1 MNRQEWL
8 IKMEKKGIAN
18 KIFMIINGKGFTPEE
33 IAKNEFT
40 SSIPAH
46 GTSVYFVKSVLKSP
60 QLLATS
66 RHITGAVSIKKLAW
80 NQQNSILSGS
90 SQIPEGEPYSI
101 FIHVPEGMAVSK
113 VDADREVLFH
123 KMTDSVLEVKFASLP
138 EGGDENIINW
148 TVEF

>member
-1 MNRQEWL
+1 L
-8 IKMEKKGIAN
+8 IFDFWSQKLK
-18 KIFMIINGKGFTPEE
+18 E

-46 GTSVYFVKSVLKSP
+46 GTCVYFIRPVLKSP

-66 RHITGAVSIKKLAW
+66 RHITGTVSIKKLAW

-90 SQIPEGEPYSI
+90 SGVPEGEPYSI
-101 FIHVPEGMAVSK
+101 FIHVPEGLAVSK
-113 VDADREVLFH
+113 VDADREILFH

-138 EGGDENIINW
+138 GKEGQNIINW
-148 TVEF
+148 TIEF